1 MECEMNGASLD
12 VDSDFAYMLT
22 LLPSGW
28 QEKAKELGAL
38 RRRRGIPDAET
49 LLRLLLIHLAEGVS
63 LRQTA
68 VLASQANI
76 ARVSDVAIMDRLS
89 QSGEWFRWM
98 NTALL
103 ESMKIRGI
111 DHVFDTRRRIR
122 LVDATMISEPG
133 PTGSSWR
140 VNYAIELPSLNCDE
154 FVVTQPE
161 GANQGE
167 SFLRFTIEAGDLMIG
182 DRAYGAH
189 SGIAHAVGH
198 GGDVLVRFAWNNLSL
213 SQTSGKNFNLLARLR
228 RLHGTNVGDW
238 DVMVG
243 RDESTRIAG
252 RICAIRKS
260 RQAALAAQNKARIAA
275 RKKKH
280 VISPHTL
287 ETAKYIFVF
296 TTMPREEL
304 SAVNAL
310 EMYRGR
316 WQIELTFKRLKS
328 ILGVGHLR
336 KTDPETIRSW
346 MQGKLFVALLIE
358 LLRTQAQS
366 FSPWGYPITSSGTTE
381 AEALCLA

>member
-1 MECEMNGASLD
+1 MVAESID
-12 VDSDFAYMLT
+12 VDSDFAYLLA
-22 LLPSGW
+22 LLPEGW

-68 VLASQANI
+68 ILASQSKFAH
-76 ARVSDVAIMDRLS
+76 VSDVAIMDRLN

-98 NTALL
+98 NSSLL
-103 ESMKIRGI
+103 ELMNVRASE
-111 DHVFDTRRRIR
+111 HVFGTNRRVR

-140 VNYAIELPSLNCDE
+140 INYAIELPSLHCDE
-154 FVVTQPE
+154 FIVTEPR

-167 SFLRFTIEAGDLMIG
+167 SFLRFVIAAGDLMIG
-182 DRAYGAH
+182 DRAYGVH
-189 SGIAHAVGH
+189 SGISHVVLC
-198 GGDVLVRFAWNNLSL
+198 GGDVLVRFAWNNLPL
-213 SQTSGKNFNLLARLR
+213 YLPSGEDFNLFAHLRL
-228 RLHGTNVGDW
+228 LHGTEVGDW
-238 DVMVG
+238 CVVIG
-243 RDESTRIAG
+243 RDESTRIPG

-260 RQAALAAQNKARIAA
+260 RQAALAAQKKARIAA

-280 VISPHTL
+280 KVSPETL
-287 ETAKYIFVF
+287 EAAKYIFVF
-296 TTMPREEL
+296 TTMRSDDL
-304 SAVNAL
+304 SAVNTL

-336 KTDPETIRSW
+336 KSDPEAIRSW

-358 LLRTQAQS
+358 LLRTHAES
-366 FSPWGYPITSSGTTE
+366 FSPWGYPITHGGT
-381 AEALCLA
+381 A